1 MKKVLF
7 VLALVAAYGVS
18 MAMSND
24 IDIQETQVVLVA
36 DVNSIDVVAPEGDEK
51 VEKTAVTA
59 KTPAKAEGCS
69 GAKAEAKAEGCSG
82 SKTATKSKACS
93 GTKTAAKAKSGCGS
107 SCGGTAQK

>member
-18 MAMSND
+18 MAIPNVVD
-24 IDIQETQVVLVA
+24 VQETQVVLVA
-36 DVNSIDVVAPEGDEK
+36 DVISNDVAAPEGDKEG
-51 VEKTAVTA
+51 EKTAVAA

-69 GAKAEAKAEGCSG
+69 GTKTAAKAEGCSG
-82 SKTATKSKACS
+82 TKTAAKAKGCS
-93 GTKTAAKAKSGCGS
+93 ETKTAAKAKSGCGS